1 MIFSI
6 HNWISTKC
14 VPLDILNLRSFY
26 FGLPGNDC
34 TKGTHHKKNEQ
45 KHEAV
50 GRLRRPTSC
59 AASVLK
65 YSHFLLGQHKIY
77 TSRVYLT
84 SHVFRSPVMRLFPDQ
99 KPDCYYLTALS
110 STFWRSGC
118 SSYTIWRLLFCRCQQ
133 HLLYR
138 AMSSSGR
145 TLQENFHSWPGRCC
159 CWPDFGRNDSRTG
172 SFQNLGETEFQPSSS
187 EYVGHCVAATRA
199 KK

>member
-118 SSYTIWRLLFCRCQQ
+118 SSYTICYMQ
-133 HLLYR
+133 HAGHIYWMTAPTTLK
-138 AMSSSGR
+138 AESAGMSVR
-145 TLQENFHSWPGRCC
+145 RPG
-159 CWPDFGRNDSRTG
+159 NDLG
-172 SFQNLGETEFQPSSS
+172 SLR
-187 EYVGHCVAATRA
+187 VH
-199 KK
+199 